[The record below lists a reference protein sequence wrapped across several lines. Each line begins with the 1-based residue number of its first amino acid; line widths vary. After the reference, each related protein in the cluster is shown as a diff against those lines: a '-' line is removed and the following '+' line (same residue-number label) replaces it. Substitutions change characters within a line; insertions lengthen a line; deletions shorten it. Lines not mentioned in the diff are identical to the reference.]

1 MKDKF
6 TLRDSGKRRDFKSG
20 AVRDVREGKGR
31 YDLIT
36 PFALRRLALIM
47 EKGAKKYDDRNWEK
61 GMEFSSL
68 IDSAERHIEQFKM
81 GLEDEDHLAQAC
93 FNLFA
98 IIHFQELRRDD
109 LDDMPLYDRALVRD
123 NNGESK

>member
-6 TLRDSGKRRDFKSG
+6 TLKDSGKRRDFKSG

-47 EKGAKKYDDRNWEK
+47 EKGAKKYDARNWEK

-68 IDSAERHIEQFKM
+68 IDSAERHIEQFKA

-98 IIHFQELRRDD
+98 IIHFQELGRDD
-109 LDDMPLYDRALVRD
+109 LDDMPLYGRTLTR
-123 NNGESK
+123 NK